1 MLQHHGDSRTAVP
14 HPIVR
19 ARQKGA
25 FPTESVL
32 LQGGGKAAQNPLC
45 WCKTQDKDYHSSA
58 RGPINFGKKAASCYC
73 KARRTCRTNLQARR
87 TEPQSKPA
95 THCSAKCPWW
105 KDNSPQKGSEW
116 KDRVS
121 KPTNATPQ
129 QKLLFQVMCPVLL
142 PQDQTSSPSHHTP
155 FPLSLAVE
163 PTESNIQP
171 YLGKVLHTLPPQTG
185 LIPIALSPEG

>member
-1 MLQHHGDSRTAVP
+1 MQHHGDSRTAVP

-73 KARRTCRTNLQARR
+73 KAQPTCKLEEQSLKASQLLTALPSVPGEKTTVPKKAPSERTGFQSQQMPPPSKNYYFKLCALCSYPKIRPHLQVI
-87 TEPQSKPA
+87 T
-95 THCSAKCPWW
+95 
-105 KDNSPQKGSEW
+105 
-116 KDRVS
+116 
-121 KPTNATPQ
+121 
-129 QKLLFQVMCPVLL
+129 
-142 PQDQTSSPSHHTP
+142 
-155 FPLSLAVE
+155 PLSHFLL
-163 PTESNIQP
+163 Q
-171 YLGKVLHTLPPQTG
+171 
-185 LIPIALSPEG
+185 